1 MSEVQFETESP
12 VPVEAQAQAGQ
23 RGRTRNLATASLVAA
38 VMAAAGWVS
47 IPIPGA
53 VPVTLQTFG
62 VVLAALLLAPEW
74 AAVSM
79 AIYVFLGA
87 IGVPVFAGGQAGL
100 GVVFGPTGGY
110 ITGFI
115 LAAYVG
121 ALVRTRLTRS
131 GSKQLIADV
140 AAAIVAIAAVYLV
153 GWAQLALVLG
163 LSPLK
168 AFGIGVAPFLVPDAV
183 KAGVA
188 ILIATAVRRSQQ
200 PV

>member
-1 MSEVQFETESP
+1 
-12 VPVEAQAQAGQ
+12 
-23 RGRTRNLATASLVAA
+23 
-38 VMAAAGWVS
+38 MAASGWVS

-74 AAVSM
+74 AAASM

-87 IGVPVFAGGQAGL
+87 VGVPVFAGGQAGL

-121 ALVRTRLTRS
+121 ALVRTQLTRP
-131 GSKQLIADV
+131 GTKQLVADI

-168 AFGIGVAPFLVPDAV
+168 ALGIGVTPFLVPDAV

-188 ILIATAVRRSQQ
+188 IIIATAVRRAQQ
-200 PV
+200 SV